1 MGVRA
6 IGSISLS
13 LAFAFFSLLGI
24 YAVSSFVRPFDI
36 TGTLVFF
43 GFLIVGLVM
52 FFLPLFSIHGK
63 MQEEKK
69 RELTSIRNQIVDVLE
84 KHSTAQREEENA
96 TLAGIERLLALQMID
111 QKIANVSTWPFDT
124 SILSRFVVIILSVT
138 AILLSRFITN
148 ALHV

>member
-1 MGVRA
+1 MGVRS

-36 TGTLVFF
+36 TGTLVFS
-43 GFLIVGLVM
+43 GSLIVGIVM

-84 KHSTAQREEENA
+84 KHSIAQREEENA

-124 SILSRFVVIILSVT
+124 SILSRFVVIFLSVT